1 MTKSFW
7 TVRIIAS
14 SAMIAA
20 VYVAITGIFAPIS
33 FGYIQI
39 RISEALVTFALFT
52 PAAIPGLT
60 AGCLIS
66 NILWSPF
73 GILDV
78 VFGTIAT
85 FLGVFFTYFMRKN
98 NRIIAL
104 TPPVISNALLVP
116 AVLAIVDKQSYI
128 AALFTVALSQAIA
141 CYGIGYSLSLIGQR
155 IFKEKESRP
164 SVR

>member
-33 FGYIQI
+33 FGFIQI
-39 RISEALVTFALFT
+39 RVSEALVAFALFT

-78 VFGTIAT
+78 IFGSIAT
-85 FLGVFFTYFMRKN
+85 FTGVFFTYMLRKN
-98 NRIIAL
+98 NKIIVL
-104 TPPVISNALLVP
+104 TPHVLSNALLVP
-116 AVLAIVDKQSYI
+116 AVLGIVD
-128 AALFTVALSQAIA
+128 
-141 CYGIGYSLSLIGQR
+141 
-155 IFKEKESRP
+155 
-164 SVR
+164 